1 MSIAELQKI
10 ISPKFTDRVVLEI
23 VAKKSELSD
32 VIVETI
38 QIGESSTKKGDSYL
52 GQICRLTI
60 NASGKNKTGHQEQ
73 VSIPVIAKFLPK
85 KFGQKEN
92 LQISGILR
100 ERSDFLR
107 KSVDSSSKIPRLK
120 VYQREIR

>member
-32 VIVETI
+32 VIVENI

-60 NASGKNKTGHQEQ
+60 NASGKNKT
-73 VSIPVIAKFLPK
+73 
-85 KFGQKEN
+85 
-92 LQISGILR
+92 
-100 ERSDFLR
+100 
-107 KSVDSSSKIPRLK
+107 
-120 VYQREIR
+120 